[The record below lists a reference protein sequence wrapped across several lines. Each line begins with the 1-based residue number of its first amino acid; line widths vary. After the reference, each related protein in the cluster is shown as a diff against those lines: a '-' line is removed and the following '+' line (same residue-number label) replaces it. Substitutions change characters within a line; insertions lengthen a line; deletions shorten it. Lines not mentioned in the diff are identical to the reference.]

1 MAERKKTIRH
11 QGTVTV
17 MLDVLAEPFTYPFM
31 IRGMLAAILAGA
43 LCGGIGVYIILKRMA
58 YIGHGLAHAVLG
70 GAVVSFV
77 MSFNFLI
84 GSTIWGFLCA
94 QVITLTTKKRKIAY
108 DAAIGVVTTASFAVG
123 IVLISRYKSFT
134 RDFETALFGNITG
147 VTAGDLVA
155 LAAVSGGVAL
165 VLFVAYK
172 HFLFTTF
179 DGDVAQFYGVPTGWV
194 EAMFSL
200 VLAGTI
206 VVSLQ
211 VLGVLLIAGATVI
224 PPVSARMLTDSFPRM
239 LVLSAAI
246 GAVCGFL
253 GIYLSYFV
261 DVSSGATIVLV
272 EAMVFA
278 VVMVYANLRSRLAAI
293 RQRETHTA
301 PATDP
306 TDSGMARPPEAIKT
320 EGD

>member
-1 MAERKKTIRH
+1 MPTAMFETI
-11 QGTVTV
+11 
-17 MLDVLAEPFTYPFM
+17 LEPFGYPF
-31 IRGMLAAILAGA
+31 IVRGMIAAILAGA
-43 LCGGIGVYIILKRMA
+43 LCGGIGVYVVLKRMA

-94 QVITLTTKKRKIAY
+94 QLITLTTKKRKIAY
-108 DAAIGVVTTASFAVG
+108 DAAIGVITTASFAVG

-134 RDFETALFGNITG
+134 RDFETALFGNIAG

-155 LAAVSGGVAL
+155 LSAVTLGTAL

-239 LVLSAAI
+239 LVLSAGI
-246 GAVCGFL
+246 GAACGFF

-272 EAMVFA
+272 ESAVFA
-278 VVMVYANLRSRLAAI
+278 VVVVYSNLRSRLVAI
-293 RQRETHTA
+293 RQRESRATPDASSAEAGIT
-301 PATDP
+301 PAAQP
-306 TDSGMARPPEAIKT
+306 IKT

>member
-1 MAERKKTIRH
+1 
-11 QGTVTV
+11 
-17 MLDVLAEPFTYPFM
+17 MLETLLEPFGYPF
-31 IRGMLAAILAGA
+31 ILRGMAAAILAGA
-43 LCGGIGVYIILKRMA
+43 LCGAIGVYVVLKRMA
-58 YIGHGLAHAVLG
+58 YVGHGLAHAVLG
-70 GAVVSFV
+70 GAVVSYV
-77 MSFNFLI
+77 MSLNFLI

-94 QVITLTTKKRKIAY
+94 QLITLTTRKRKIAY
-108 DAAIGVVTTASFAVG
+108 DAAIGVITTGSFAMG

-134 RDFETALFGNITG
+134 RDFETALFGNIVG

-155 LAAVSGGVAL
+155 LLAVTVGTAF
-165 VLFVAYK
+165 VLFIAYK

-206 VVSLQ
+206 VVSIQ

-239 LVLSAAI
+239 LMLSAGI

-272 EAMVFA
+272 EAAVFA
-278 VVMVYANLRSRLAAI
+278 VVIAYSNLRSRFLAV
-293 RQRETHTA
+293 RQRNPVAA
-301 PATDP
+301 PP
-306 TDSGMARPPEAIKT
+306 VSPSESGIPQPGEPVKT

>member
-1 MAERKKTIRH
+1 MATEQH
-11 QGTVTV
+11 LGTPTP
-17 MLDVLAEPFTYPFM
+17 MFDVIFEPFGYPFI
-31 IRGMLAAILAGA
+31 IRGMIAAILAGA
-43 LCGGIGVYIILKRMA
+43 LCGGIGVYVVLKRMA

-84 GSTIWGFLCA
+84 GSTVWGFLCA
-94 QVITLTTKKRKIAY
+94 QLITLTTKKRKIAY
-108 DAAIGVVTTASFAVG
+108 DAAIGVITTASFAIG

-134 RDFETALFGNITG
+134 RDFETALFGNIAA
-147 VTAGDLVA
+147 VAPGDLVA
-155 LAAVSGGVAL
+155 LAAVTVATAL

-194 EAMFSL
+194 EAAFSL

-239 LVLSAAI
+239 LLLSAGI
-246 GAVCGFL
+246 GAFCGFF

-272 EAMVFA
+272 EAAVFA
-278 VVMVYANLRSRLAAI
+278 LVMAYSNIRSRLLAV
-293 RQRETHTA
+293 RRREDVVA
-301 PATDP
+301 PAAAPAETGIGP
-306 TDSGMARPPEAIKT
+306 SAEPVKT

>member
-1 MAERKKTIRH
+1 
-11 QGTVTV
+11 
-17 MLDVLAEPFTYPFM
+17 MLETLLEPFAYPF
-31 IRGMLAAILAGA
+31 ILRGMAAAILAGA
-43 LCGGIGVYIILKRMA
+43 LCGGIGVYVVLKRMA
-58 YIGHGLAHAVLG
+58 YVGHGLAHAVLG
-70 GAVVSFV
+70 GAVVSYV
-77 MSFNFLI
+77 MSLNFLV
-84 GSTIWGFLCA
+84 GSTVWGFLCA
-94 QVITLTTKKRKIAY
+94 QLITLTTKKRKIAY
-108 DAAIGVVTTASFAVG
+108 DAAIGVITTASFAVG

-134 RDFETALFGNITG
+134 RDFETALFGNIVG
-147 VTAGDLVA
+147 VTPGDLVA
-155 LAAVSGGVAL
+155 LVAVTAAVAV

-224 PPVSARMLTDSFPRM
+224 PPVSARMMTDSFPRM
-239 LVLSAAI
+239 LVLSASI

-272 EAMVFA
+272 EAGVFG
-278 VVMVYANLRSRLAAI
+278 VVMAGSNLRSRILTLRRRA
-293 RQRETHTA
+293 THIAQTG
-301 PATDP
+301 
-306 TDSGMARPPEAIKT
+306 SPPEPVIPPAVEPVKT

>member
-1 MAERKKTIRH
+1 MKRLQDTATH
-11 QGTVTV
+11 
-17 MLDVLAEPFTYPFM
+17 MLDVILEPFGYPFI
-31 IRGMLAAILAGA
+31 IRGMVAAILAGA
-43 LCGGIGVYIILKRMA
+43 LCGGIGVYVVLKRMA

-84 GSTIWGFLCA
+84 GSTVWGFLCA
-94 QVITLTTKKRKIAY
+94 QLITLTTKKRKIAY
-108 DAAIGVVTTASFAVG
+108 DAAIGVITTASFAIG
-123 IVLISRYKSFT
+123 IVLISRYKTFT
-134 RDFETALFGNITG
+134 RDFETALFGNIAA
-147 VTAGDLVA
+147 VAPGDLIA
-155 LAAVSGGVAL
+155 LAAVTGAVAV

-194 EAMFSL
+194 EAAFSL

-239 LVLSAAI
+239 LLLSAGI
-246 GAVCGFL
+246 GAFCGFF

-272 EAMVFA
+272 EAGVFA
-278 VVMVYANLRSRLAAI
+278 VVMAYSNIRSRLLAVRRREAVVAPPAA
-293 RQRETHTA
+293 
-301 PATDP
+301 
-306 TDSGMARPPEAIKT
+306 PPETSIGPTADPVKT

>member
-1 MAERKKTIRH
+1 
-11 QGTVTV
+11 
-17 MLDVLAEPFTYPFM
+17 MLDVILEPFSYPFM
-31 IRGMLAAILAGA
+31 VRGMVAAILAGA
-43 LCGGIGVYIILKRMA
+43 LCGGIGVYVILKRMA
-58 YIGHGLAHAVLG
+58 YIGHGLSHAVLG

-94 QVITLTTKKRKIAY
+94 QLITLTTKKRKIAY
-108 DAAIGVVTTASFAVG
+108 DAAIGVITTASFAVG
-123 IVLISRYKSFT
+123 IVLISRNKSFT

-147 VTAGDLVA
+147 VFPGDLVA
-155 LAAVSGGVAL
+155 LAVVAGATAL

-172 HFLFTTF
+172 QFLFTTF

-239 LVLSAAI
+239 LLLSTGI
-246 GAVCGFL
+246 GAVCGFV

-272 EAMVFA
+272 ESAVFTIAMA
-278 VVMVYANLRSRLAAI
+278 YSTARSRLISA
-293 RQRETHTA
+293 RQRQSRPSPVA
-301 PATDP
+301 PAPDP
-306 TDSGMARPPEAIKT
+306 PIRPGVEPVKT

>member
-1 MAERKKTIRH
+1 
-11 QGTVTV
+11 
-17 MLDVLAEPFTYPFM
+17 MLDVIFEPFGYPFI
-31 IRGMLAAILAGA
+31 IRGMIAAILAGA
-43 LCGGIGVYIILKRMA
+43 LCGGIGVYVVLKRMA

-84 GSTIWGFLCA
+84 GSTVWGFLCA
-94 QVITLTTKKRKIAY
+94 QLITLTTKKRKIAY
-108 DAAIGVVTTASFAVG
+108 DAAIGVITTASFAIG
-123 IVLISRYKSFT
+123 IVLISRYKTFT
-134 RDFETALFGNITG
+134 RDFETALFGNIAA
-147 VTAGDLVA
+147 VAPGDLVA
-155 LAAVSGGVAL
+155 LAAVTGATAL

-194 EAMFSL
+194 EAAFSL

-239 LVLSAAI
+239 LLLSAGI
-246 GAVCGFL
+246 GALCGFF
-253 GIYLSYFV
+253 GIYLSFFV

-272 EAMVFA
+272 EAAVFA
-278 VVMVYANLRSRLAAI
+278 LVMAYTNLRSRLLTV
-293 RQRETHTA
+293 RRRESVVA
-301 PATDP
+301 PAAASSETGIAP
-306 TDSGMARPPEAIKT
+306 SAEPVKT

>member
-1 MAERKKTIRH
+1 
-11 QGTVTV
+11 
-17 MLDVLAEPFTYPFM
+17 MLDVILEPFGYPF
-31 IRGMLAAILAGA
+31 IVRGMVAAILAGA
-43 LCGGIGVYIILKRMA
+43 LCGGIGVYVVLKRMA

-77 MSFNFLI
+77 MSVNFLI
-84 GSTIWGFLCA
+84 GSTVWGFLCA
-94 QVITLTTKKRKIAY
+94 QLITLTTKKRKIAY
-108 DAAIGVVTTASFAVG
+108 DAAIGVITTASFAVG

-134 RDFETALFGNITG
+134 RDFETALFGNIVG
-147 VTAGDLVA
+147 VTGGDLVA
-155 LAAVSGGVAL
+155 LAAVTGATAL

-194 EAMFSL
+194 EAVFSL

-239 LVLSAAI
+239 LMLSAGI

-253 GIYLSYFV
+253 GIYLSYFA

-272 EAMVFA
+272 EAAVFA
-278 VVMVYANLRSRLAAI
+278 TVMAYSNLRSRLVTA
-293 RQRETHTA
+293 RRRE
-301 PATDP
+301 PAM
-306 TDSGMARPPEAIKT
+306 SAEASLPPEPTPVKT

>member
-1 MAERKKTIRH
+1 MKLHRDTA
-11 QGTVTV
+11 TV
-17 MLDVLAEPFTYPFM
+17 MLETLLEPFEYPF
-31 IRGMLAAILAGA
+31 ILRGMAAAILAGA
-43 LCGGIGVYIILKRMA
+43 LCGGIGVYVVLKRMA
-58 YIGHGLAHAVLG
+58 YVGHGLAHAVLG
-70 GAVVSFV
+70 GAVVSYV
-77 MSFNFLI
+77 MSLNFLV

-94 QVITLTTKKRKIAY
+94 QLITLTTKKRKIAY
-108 DAAIGVVTTASFAVG
+108 DAAIGVITTASFAVG

-134 RDFETALFGNITG
+134 RDFETALFGNIVG

-155 LAAVSGGVAL
+155 LLSVTVAAAL
-165 VLFVAYK
+165 VLFIAYK

-224 PPVSARMLTDSFPRM
+224 PPVSARMMTDSFPRM
-239 LVLSAAI
+239 LMLSAGI
-246 GAVCGFL
+246 GAICGFL

-272 EAMVFA
+272 EAAVFA
-278 VVMVYANLRSRLAAI
+278 VLMVYSTMRSRLAAL
-293 RQRETHTA
+293 RQRETLSVPSPS
-301 PATDP
+301 PADASIASSAEP
-306 TDSGMARPPEAIKT
+306 VKT

>member
-1 MAERKKTIRH
+1 MMVPPW
-11 QGTVTV
+11 GTATH
-17 MLDVLAEPFTYPFM
+17 MLDVIFEPFGYPFM
-31 IRGMLAAILAGA
+31 VRGMVAAIIAGA
-43 LCGGIGVYIILKRMA
+43 LCGGIGVYVILKRMA
-58 YIGHGLAHAVLG
+58 YIGHGLSHAVLG

-94 QVITLTTKKRKIAY
+94 QLITLTTKKRKIAY
-108 DAAIGVVTTASFAVG
+108 DAAIGVITTASFAVG
-123 IVLISRYKSFT
+123 IVLISRNKSFT

-147 VTAGDLVA
+147 VFPGDLVA
-155 LAAVSGGVAL
+155 LAAVAAASAL

-172 HFLFTTF
+172 QFLFTTF

-239 LVLSAAI
+239 LLLSTGI
-246 GAVCGFL
+246 GAVCGFV

-272 EAMVFA
+272 ESAVFALAMVYSSA
-278 VVMVYANLRSRLAAI
+278 RSRLVSV
-293 RQRETHTA
+293 RQRESRTSLVA
-301 PATDP
+301 PAP
-306 TDSGMARPPEAIKT
+306 DSVIRPAAEPVKT

>member
-1 MAERKKTIRH
+1 MEPHRH
-11 QGTVTV
+11 TATV
-17 MLDVLAEPFTYPFM
+17 MLESLLEPFEYPF
-31 IRGMLAAILAGA
+31 ILRGMAAAILAGA
-43 LCGGIGVYIILKRMA
+43 LCGGIGVYVVLKRMA
-58 YIGHGLAHAVLG
+58 YVGHGLAHAVLG
-70 GAVVSFV
+70 GAVVSYV
-77 MSFNFLI
+77 MSLNFLV

-94 QVITLTTKKRKIAY
+94 QLITLTTKKRKIAY
-108 DAAIGVVTTASFAVG
+108 DAAIGVITTASFAVG

-134 RDFETALFGNITG
+134 RDFETALFGNIVG

-155 LAAVSGGVAL
+155 LLSVTAGAAL
-165 VLFVAYK
+165 VLFIAYK

-224 PPVSARMLTDSFPRM
+224 PPVSARMMTDSFPRM
-239 LVLSAAI
+239 LMLSAGI
-246 GAVCGFL
+246 GAICGFL

-272 EAMVFA
+272 EAAVFA
-278 VVMVYANLRSRLAAI
+278 VVMAFTTMRSRLAAL
-293 RQRETHTA
+293 RQRETLSV
-301 PATDP
+301 PSQSP
-306 TDSGMARPPEAIKT
+306 TDASISSSAEPVKT

>member
-1 MAERKKTIRH
+1 MATVQH
-11 QGTVTV
+11 PGTLTP
-17 MLDVLAEPFTYPFM
+17 MLDVIFEPFGYPFI
-31 IRGMLAAILAGA
+31 IRGMIAAILAGA
-43 LCGGIGVYIILKRMA
+43 LCGGIGVYVVLKRMA

-84 GSTIWGFLCA
+84 GSTVWGFLCA
-94 QVITLTTKKRKIAY
+94 QLITLTTKKRKIAY
-108 DAAIGVVTTASFAVG
+108 DAAIGVITTASFAIG

-134 RDFETALFGNITG
+134 RDFETALFGNIAA
-147 VTAGDLVA
+147 VAPGDLVA
-155 LAAVSGGVAL
+155 LAAVTVATAL

-194 EAMFSL
+194 EAAFSL

-239 LVLSAAI
+239 LLLSAGI
-246 GAVCGFL
+246 GAFCGFF

-272 EAMVFA
+272 EAAVFA
-278 VVMVYANLRSRLAAI
+278 LVMAYSNIRSRLLAV
-293 RQRETHTA
+293 RRREDVVA
-301 PATDP
+301 PAPAETSIGP
-306 TDSGMARPPEAIKT
+306 SAEPVKT